1 MSDTAADTLME
12 ELDYE
17 AEGGDPPSEAHDT
30 ADEQAEEQ
38 VEEMPEE
45 GGEEAGTEAMETEV
59 GKNVHYF
66 TFAYEIQVLIE
77 NLYFFGEGGGYKKCS

>member
-1 MSDTAADTLME
+1 ME

-45 GGEEAGTEAMETEV
+45 GGEEAGTEAMETE
-59 GKNVHYF
+59 GRLRRRILAIN
-66 TFAYEIQVLIE
+66 QQ
-77 NLYFFGEGGGYKKCS
+77 NRG